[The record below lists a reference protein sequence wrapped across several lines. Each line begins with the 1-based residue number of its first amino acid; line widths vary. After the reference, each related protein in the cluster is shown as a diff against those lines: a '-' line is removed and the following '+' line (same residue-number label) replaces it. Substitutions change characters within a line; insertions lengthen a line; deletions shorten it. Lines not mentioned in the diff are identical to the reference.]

1 MSPSVND
8 KHTIDAV
15 VIGAGIAGTS
25 VAYFLSNHAK
35 VIVLERESQP
45 GLHSTGRSAALFSE
59 TYGSPQVR
67 ALTRASRPFLE
78 RPPRGFVE
86 NPLLSARGALVIGT
100 QDQSA
105 QVENDY
111 DAMRAHTPGLQLL
124 DQKKMQ
130 SMVPVL
136 EPQFA
141 QTGLF
146 EPGAAD
152 IDVNSLHQG
161 FIRGLKQR
169 GGRLECDAQI
179 HSIERSAGEWL
190 LEVTMRGAQPH
201 SLRAPLVIDAA
212 GAWADEVAAMA
223 GIAPLGIEP
232 RRRSA
237 FLFAPPEGVVTHHW
251 PFVTNVGEDFYF
263 KPDAGLLLGSPANA
277 DPVRPHDVQAEE
289 LDIALAI
296 DRIERATTMRID
308 RPLRPWAGM
317 RSFVADGGLVG
328 GFDPASRGFFWVAA
342 LGGYG
347 IQTCAAMGEACA
359 HLALGRA
366 LPAHLSDAG
375 LSAAMLGVERL
386 RSVVKD

>member
-1 MSPSVND
+1 MSD
-8 KHTIDAV
+8 TQAIDAV

-45 GLHSTGRSAALFSE
+45 GVHSTGRSAALFSE

-67 ALTRASRPFLE
+67 ALTRASRSFLE

-86 NPLLSARGALVIGT
+86 NPLLAQRGALVIGT
-100 QDQSA
+100 QERAA
-105 QVENDY
+105 QIENDFEL
-111 DAMRAHTPGLQLL
+111 MRAHTPQLQLVGAGQMRAL
-124 DQKKMQ
+124 
-130 SMVPVL
+130 VPVL
-136 EPQFA
+136 ESQFA
-141 QTGLF
+141 HTGLF

-161 FIRGLKQR
+161 FIRGVKQR
-169 GGRLECDAQI
+169 GSSLECGVQI
-179 HSIERSAGEWL
+179 HSIERDGGEWL
-190 LEVTMRGAQPH
+190 LEVAMRGAQPH

-212 GAWADEVAAMA
+212 GAWADEVAALA
-223 GIAPLGIEP
+223 RVAPLGIEP

-237 FLFAPPEGVVTHHW
+237 FLFQPPEGVATAHW
-251 PFVTNVGEDFYF
+251 PFVTSVEEDFYF

-296 DRIERATTMRID
+296 DRIERATTMRIE
-308 RPLRPWAGM
+308 RPLRPWAGL

-328 GFDPASRGFFWVAA
+328 GFDPAARGFFWLAA

-359 HLALGRA
+359 HFALGRA
-366 LPAHLSDAG
+366 LPAQLTDAG
-375 LSAAMLGVERL
+375 VSAAMLGVERL
-386 RSVVKD
+386 RTRS